1 MAQEEQLKLFRTWSS
16 SFALRVVWAL
26 KIKGLEYETVFEDI
40 TNKSPSLLHYNPIHK
55 KVPVLVHNGK
65 PICESLVILEYIDD
79 TWKENP
85 LLPLDPYDKAMARF
99 WAKYGDD
106 KIMTSVWSVFIAKRE
121 EQEEA
126 IAKALEELNFIEQQ
140 LKDKKFFN
148 GEKIGYLDIAYGW
161 LANLLSILEEITGV
175 ELVDAEKFPLLSAW
189 IQNFSE
195 DPVIKEFWPPRD
207 KMIPKFQAMLNEYL
221 PAAGS

>member
-16 SFALRVVWAL
+16 PFALRVVWAL

-85 LLPLDPYDKAMARF
+85 LLPLDPHDKAMARF
-99 WAKYGDD
+99 WAKFGDD
-106 KIMTSVWSVFIAKRE
+106 KVPHTASVPVTFIVFTNYIFV
-121 EQEEA
+121 
-126 IAKALEELNFIEQQ
+126 L
-140 LKDKKFFN
+140 
-148 GEKIGYLDIAYGW
+148 
-161 LANLLSILEEITGV
+161 
-175 ELVDAEKFPLLSAW
+175 
-189 IQNFSE
+189 
-195 DPVIKEFWPPRD
+195 
-207 KMIPKFQAMLNEYL
+207 
-221 PAAGS
+221 